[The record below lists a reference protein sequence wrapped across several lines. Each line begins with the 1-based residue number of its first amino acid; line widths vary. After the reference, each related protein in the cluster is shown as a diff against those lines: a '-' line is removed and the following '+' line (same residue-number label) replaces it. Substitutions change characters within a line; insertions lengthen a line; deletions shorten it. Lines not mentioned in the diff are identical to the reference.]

1 VATTDYTKSK
11 YQNALTEAAYAVAGE
26 GFASDTSGDLSDG
39 CDWSAL
45 VVVDGR
51 CVIIREDAQG
61 FVWTDYAETHH
72 GTDHARIAAAWA
84 NRQAEDAAFLD
95 GSDDSA
101 VARMHGAS

>member
-1 VATTDYTKSK
+1 MSDYSTSK
-11 YQNALTEAAYAVAGE
+11 YQDETTERAYAIAGE
-26 GFASDTSGDLSDG
+26 GFAEDTSGDLSDG

-72 GTDHARIAAAWA
+72 AVGHCLIMEAWTD
-84 NRQAEDAAFLD
+84 RQAEDAAFLD
-95 GSDDSA
+95 GSDDTA
-101 VARMHGAS
+101 VARMNGATDI